1 MNEKNMDFI
10 VQSLEQ
16 EIDSDQIFEFK
27 ETLDYGFKYLV
38 GIAISDVHCS
48 DTAILEVVKVK
59 GMDILPE
66 RFEAAHL
73 MSSKNVAPNKRF
85 FSWFQPVPISGDEMT
100 IRFRDPDYAA
110 KYNLQV
116 QVLLCNNPEI
126 IRNVLFA

>member
-1 MNEKNMDFI
+1 MNDKNMDFI
-10 VQSLEQ
+10 VQSLEH
-16 EIDSDQIFEFK
+16 EIDSDEIIEFK
-27 ETLDYGFKYLV
+27 ETLDYGFKYLI
-38 GIAISDVHCS
+38 GIAISDVHCP

-66 RFEAAHL
+66 KFEAAHL

-85 FSWFQPVPISGDEMT
+85 FSWFKPVQISGDEMV

-110 KYNLQV
+110 NYVLQV

-126 IRNVLFA
+126 IQNVLFA